1 MRTSGGKA
9 APSSRWPE
17 VLFRVL
23 ICSIPLCTL
32 PLRAAF
38 AAGEPS
44 AFDPRTLLTL
54 GIILGIIAFA
64 VGTAIACLRATE
76 RARKA
81 EAAAQIE
88 AERYRMSE
96 STLETLLTAEPQA
109 LMVVAES
116 GEAELLVASLP
127 AALGVPRDAA
137 TLLNFAGWLDA
148 ASAQDL
154 NNAID
159 PLAER
164 GEPFNLMLRTQRN
177 RYVEVDGRTTGR
189 TIVIKV
195 RDLAGQRLD
204 LADAAAKQRQLEEQ
218 IASLRGS
225 A

>member
-17 VLFRVL
+17 VLCRVL
-23 ICSIPLCTL
+23 LCLHSAL
-32 PLRAAF
+32 PVAPARGLCR
-38 AAGEPS
+38 GEPS

-109 LMVVAES
+109 LMVVAEI
-116 GEAELLVASLP
+116 GRGRTAGARRLP
-127 AALGVPRDAA
+127 AALGVPRDAGHA
-137 TLLNFAGWLDA
+137 VEFRR
-148 ASAQDL
+148 
-154 NNAID
+154 
-159 PLAER
+159 LARR
-164 GEPFNLMLRTQRN
+164 GLGARPR
-177 RYVEVDGRTTGR
+177 
-189 TIVIKV
+189 
-195 RDLAGQRLD
+195 
-204 LADAAAKQRQLEEQ
+204 
-218 IASLRGS
+218 
-225 A
+225 

>member
-38 AAGEPS
+38 AAGGSS

-81 EAAAQIE
+81 EAVAQIE

-109 LMVVAES
+109 LMVVAE
-116 GEAELLVASLP
+116 V
-127 AALGVPRDAA
+127 R
-137 TLLNFAGWLDA
+137 
-148 ASAQDL
+148 
-154 NNAID
+154 
-159 PLAER
+159 R
-164 GEPFNLMLRTQRN
+164 
-177 RYVEVDGRTTGR
+177 GRTAGGE
-189 TIVIKV
+189 
-195 RDLAGQRLD
+195 LAGGARGAARRGHAAEFRRL
-204 LADAAAKQRQLEEQ
+204 AR
-218 IASLRGS
+218 RGFG
-225 A
+225 ARPR